1 MSAIT
6 SPPADANGSATL
18 PDSTLGAQPTQ
29 VVATIDDS
37 PRPVPSAAADRPL
50 ARRFP
55 THLALAVVA
64 LLSLVVLTLMMLR
77 LDQSPQSG
85 VAEATTRP
93 SNQEVVVG
101 IPGGAVLNATP
112 TASPQ
117 PSPTP
122 PPPSPPPT
130 TPDPIPLPTLAPTA
144 LPAPTAPP
152 TAAPTAAAV
161 VAAGE
166 PTDAVASFYG
176 RVASGDFDAAY
187 ALWSDAMRNS
197 FPREANLDRRFDETL
212 SIEWLQ
218 LETVA
223 RTSTTAQVQA
233 NFVETY
239 ESGGSRTFVG
249 YWDLVLVDGRWLLD
263 APHY

>member
-1 MSAIT
+1 M
-6 SPPADANGSATL
+6 
-18 PDSTLGAQPTQ
+18 
-29 VVATIDDS
+29 VV
-37 PRPVPSAAADRPL
+37 
-50 ARRFP
+50 
-55 THLALAVVA
+55 LALMV
-64 LLSLVVLTLMMLR
+64 LR
-77 LDQSPQSG
+77 LDRSSEPG
-85 VAEATTRP
+85 VADATGRA
-93 SNQEVVVG
+93 SDQDVVVG
-101 IPGGAVLNATP
+101 IPGGAVVNGTP
-112 TASPQ
+112 TASPSAT
-117 PSPTP
+117 PSVAPPTPSPGPTP
-122 PPPSPPPT
+122 PVGT
-130 TPDPIPLPTLAPTA
+130 PLPTLPPTVRPTPTPSPTVAPTA
-144 LPAPTAPP
+144 V
-152 TAAPTAAAV
+152 V

-166 PTDAVASFYG
+166 PADTVASFYG
-176 RVASGDFDAAY
+176 RVASADFDAAY